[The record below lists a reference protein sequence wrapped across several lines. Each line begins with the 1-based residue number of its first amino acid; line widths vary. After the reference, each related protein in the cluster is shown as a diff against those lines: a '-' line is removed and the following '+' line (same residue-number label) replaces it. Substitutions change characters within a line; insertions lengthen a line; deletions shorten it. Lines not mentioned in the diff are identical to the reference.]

1 MIVRSFIF
9 TCRVCLSYVN
19 PYQTLL
25 REPHENIYSRS
36 LTHSSFFFQG
46 DELPDVFRLFRDV
59 HVNFT
64 IFSMMPYDT
73 ADKTIRNYDNG
84 FNLTLAKDSMSLL
97 EKVTKTINLNR
108 SVEDVRRSLQTAMKR
123 VRQFF
128 T

>member
-1 MIVRSFIF
+1 MF
-9 TCRVCLSYVN
+9 N
-19 PYQTLL
+19 
-25 REPHENIYSRS
+25 
-36 LTHSSFFFQG
+36 FFQG

-97 EKVTKTINLNR
+97 EKVTKTTNLNR
-108 SVEDVRRSLQTAMKR
+108 SVEDVRRSLQTAIKQ
-123 VRQFF
+123 VRHFSHKISDGLCSVIYHIASCKYII
-128 T
+128 